1 MNWTGIF
8 DPKVWVAIVAVA
20 TNLLVLVNMPPEKKE
35 QAIAFMVSVGAL
47 GAAFIGAKGY
57 EKGKSNE
64 GTVPEGAKAIPRQTI
79 VFPPGAASY
88 SGTITTPEQSGPG
101 EPPPTR
107 GPPSGIV
114 RGWWLAL
121 LILPAVAFS
130 GGGCTTT
137 SYAFQKS
144 VSATVPELAD
154 TYAAYVKADSV
165 ADAQTRTA
173 RFADASELKAAASA
187 KAVTVERVDTAWGKV
202 RDPYLAYVKT
212 DPHNTPPMVEVFTSE
227 ASRLDALIAQEK
239 ERQSKSFLNLKPLTS
254 SKK

>member
-64 GTVPEGAKAIPRQTI
+64 GTIPEGARAIPRQMVI
-79 VFPPGAASY
+79 MPIQAEPAAAPAPPRQ
-88 SGTITTPEQSGPG
+88 P
-101 EPPPTR
+101 
-107 GPPSGIV
+107 PPSGIV
-114 RGWWLAL
+114 RLWWLAA

-137 SYAFQKS
+137 SYAFQKA

-227 ASRLDALIAQEK
+227 AGRLDALIAQEK